1 MPPELPDSSTSARQ
15 HSRTP
20 ALPNSSTPKLPS
32 FKTVSVIGLPVA
44 ATTYA
49 GAIEWIKAAALKSD
63 RAYAVEAAN
72 THVAALAR
80 HDAAFGKAMDKFDL
94 ICPDGMPLVW
104 SVNRQLDD
112 QNKLTDRVY
121 GPTLMLKTIEA
132 TQEQPEFK
140 HFLFGGKQSTLDQ
153 LQKRFANDY
162 PTTNI
167 AGAYSPPFGEWPE
180 DEFDRICEKIR
191 SSGANLVW
199 VGLGCPKQ
207 ERWIAEH
214 KDQLPPAVYF
224 GIGAAFAFHAGE
236 VKQAP
241 AWIQKFGVE
250 WLYRLCKEPRRL
262 WRRYFTY
269 NSLFIYYFLR
279 DRMGG

>member
-1 MPPELPDSSTSARQ
+1 MLLD
-15 HSRTP
+15 SRTA
-20 ALPNSSTPKLPS
+20 ALPHCR
-32 FKTVSVIGLPVA
+32 TVSVIGLPVA

-49 GAIEWIKAAALKSD
+49 GAIKWIKAAALKAD

-80 HDAAFGKAMDKFDL
+80 HDISFGEVMAKFDF
-94 ICPDGMPLVW
+94 ITPDGMPLVW
-104 SVNRQLDD
+104 SVNRKLPEAE
-112 QNKLTDRVY
+112 KLTDRVY

-132 TQEQPEFK
+132 TQGEPELK
-140 HFLFGGKQSTLDQ
+140 HFLFGGRQSTLDK
-153 LQKRFANDY
+153 LQKRFATAY
-162 PTTNI
+162 PGTAI

-180 DEFDRICEKIR
+180 DEFDRICDKIR
-191 SSGANLVW
+191 ESGANLVW

-207 ERWIAEH
+207 ERWIAKHLEE
-214 KDQLPPAVYF
+214 LPPAVYF

-241 AWIQKFGVE
+241 ALIQRYGVE

-262 WRRYFTY
+262 FKRYFTY
-269 NSLFIYYFLR
+269 NSLFLWYKLR
-279 DRMGG
+279 DALKR